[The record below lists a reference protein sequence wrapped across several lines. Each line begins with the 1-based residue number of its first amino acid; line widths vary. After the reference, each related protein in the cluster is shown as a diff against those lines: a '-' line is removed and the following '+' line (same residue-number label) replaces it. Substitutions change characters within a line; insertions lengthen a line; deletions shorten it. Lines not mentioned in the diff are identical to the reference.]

1 MITLPGAVA
10 LIGGIL
16 VLASA
21 LGSLVLGTRTSILRS
36 TITDQG
42 LAIGAL
48 EKRTEAAERSESECL
63 RRQDVLDEKL
73 TVQRELNATLAST
86 LTGAADLATITAAQI
101 RRDRQAIEQHAEI
114 VALLAGLARD

>member
-73 TVQRELNATLAST
+73 TVQQELNATLAST
-86 LTGAADLATITAAQI
+86 ITGAADLATITAAQI